1 MAKLFASWVPGYSTV
16 AQNMGSPPLNWNGQN
31 YTDVNGHREG
41 FGVHFYLQGNQA
53 NWFHVP
59 LPTPVIVEDQRATL
73 GRVMILFGFP
83 QGASLQSVHVW
94 DGPNRILQRDGL
106 NITGNHAGG
115 LDPDNEGYSGGGA
128 KFVANFRLAAR
139 LRERRPASRKDWVTT
154 LSPVET
160 GRVCIVPP
168 DSAKTRSSTCA
179 R

>member
-16 AQNMGSPPLNWNGQN
+16 AQNMGGPPLNWNGQN

-83 QGASLQSVHVW
+83 QGASLQSVHV
-94 DGPNRILQRDGL
+94 
-106 NITGNHAGG
+106 
-115 LDPDNEGYSGGGA
+115 
-128 KFVANFRLAAR
+128 
-139 LRERRPASRKDWVTT
+139 
-154 LSPVET
+154 
-160 GRVCIVPP
+160 
-168 DSAKTRSSTCA
+168 
-179 R
+179 

>member
-16 AQNMGSPPLNWNGQN
+16 AQNMGGPPLNWNGQN

-106 NITGNHAGG
+106 NITGNHACG
-115 LDPDNEGYSGGGA
+115 LDPDNIFDVNHAGIQWGVGISMLVSTVVDASIYFASAGGD
-128 KFVANFRLAAR
+128 FYHN
-139 LRERRPASRKDWVTT
+139 
-154 LSPVET
+154 
-160 GRVCIVPP
+160 I
-168 DSAKTRSSTCA
+168 
-179 R
+179 